1 MPIYGEAEEGVT
13 MVTIVQKI
21 LSLFKYFRVTLG
33 MLTTVDLRF
42 SVSRVVFEEIV
53 GWKFK

>member
-33 MLTTVDLRF
+33 MLTTVELRF